1 MRSAPRSPVI
11 TEPLGTV
18 TPNSAHLTRL
28 ELRHRALDLQ
38 RRRFWR
44 EVSYG
49 AIVVAADV
57 LTMAA
62 VFTAFSMLP
71 FERAEPL
78 LGEGGRSFLTG
89 LIPMTSAALTRRL
102 TSLVFCLVATRCY
115 SATERHAIPWRLF
128 IALLLGLAL
137 PRWAE
142 VWGPGLLG
150 RWIVVLV
157 VLGSVWLGLTLQRRL
172 LEQALSPI
180 DPRRLDPARTLVL
193 GPAEEIERM
202 RHDRS
207 TVSESRMMPATYEL
221 APHWGEPGGEGMPEL
236 YYHIAEA
243 NADAL
248 VLVGSVSDVALQSIM
263 IAASSAGAR
272 VYATRR
278 EAFRKFDEPTFVLR
292 RAEPLMLL
300 SRPALVGSQLVVKR
314 AMDILG
320 AVFGLLVLSPVL
332 ALVSLLVKLTSPGT
346 VFFRQVRVGLGG
358 DPFVCLKF
366 RTMVADAE
374 RLQADVALGNIHDG
388 DQRIFKLPN
397 DPRLTSVGKFLRR
410 SSLDELPQLWNVLRG
425 EMSLVGPRPA
435 LPSEVLRYE
444 PHHFVRFE
452 VLPGITGPWQVGGRN
467 SIRDFEDVV
476 RLESDYVRGWTLWRD
491 IVILL
496 RTIPA
501 VLSMKGAF

>member
-1 MRSAPRSPVI
+1 M
-11 TEPLGTV
+11 
-18 TPNSAHLTRL
+18 
-28 ELRHRALDLQ
+28 
-38 RRRFWR
+38 
-44 EVSYG
+44 
-49 AIVVAADV
+49 
-57 LTMAA
+57 
-62 VFTAFSMLP
+62 
-71 FERAEPL
+71 
-78 LGEGGRSFLTG
+78 
-89 LIPMTSAALTRRL
+89 
-102 TSLVFCLVATRCY
+102 
-115 SATERHAIPWRLF
+115 
-128 IALLLGLAL
+128 
-137 PRWAE
+137 
-142 VWGPGLLG
+142 
-150 RWIVVLV
+150 
-157 VLGSVWLGLTLQRRL
+157 
-172 LEQALSPI
+172 
-180 DPRRLDPARTLVL
+180 
-193 GPAEEIERM
+193 
-202 RHDRS
+202 
-207 TVSESRMMPATYEL
+207 
-221 APHWGEPGGEGMPEL
+221 
-236 YYHIAEA
+236 
-243 NADAL
+243 
-248 VLVGSVSDVALQSIM
+248 
-263 IAASSAGAR
+263 
-272 VYATRR
+272 
-278 EAFRKFDEPTFVLR
+278 
-292 RAEPLMLL
+292 
-300 SRPALVGSQLVVKR
+300 VKR

-332 ALVSLLVKLTSPGT
+332 ALVGLLVKLTSPGT

>member
-1 MRSAPRSPVI
+1 M
-11 TEPLGTV
+11 
-18 TPNSAHLTRL
+18 TPMQAHLTRL

-44 EVSYG
+44 EVSFG
-49 AIVVAADV
+49 AIIVAADV

-62 VFTAFSMLP
+62 VFTLFAMLP
-71 FERAEPL
+71 FARAQFL
-78 LGEGGRSFLTG
+78 LGENGMSFLTG
-89 LIPMTSAALTRRL
+89 LIPLSPLAMTRRL

-115 SATERHAIPWRLF
+115 SYTERQALPWRIF

-142 VWGPGLLG
+142 VWGPGVLG
-150 RWIVVLV
+150 RWVAVGLVLAT
-157 VLGSVWLGLTLQRRL
+157 VWLALSVQRRGLTR
-172 LEQALSPI
+172 ALSPI
-180 DPRRLDPARTLVL
+180 DPRRLDAARTLVV
-193 GPAEEIERM
+193 GPAAEVERL
-202 RHDRS
+202 RRDRS
-207 TVSESRMMPATYEL
+207 EGSESRVMPATYEL
-221 APHWGEPGGEGMPEL
+221 VLHWGEPGSEGMPQL
-236 YYHIAEA
+236 YDRIAES

-248 VLVGSVSDVALQSIM
+248 VLVGAISDVALQSVM

-278 EAFRKFDEPTFVLR
+278 EAFRKLDEPSFVLR

-314 AMDILG
+314 VIDLSG
-320 AVFGLLVLSPVL
+320 ATVGLVVLSPLL
-332 ALVSLLVKLTSPGT
+332 ALASLLVKITSPGP
-346 VFFRQVRVGLGG
+346 VLFRQVRVGLGG

-374 RLQADVALGNIHDG
+374 LRQAEVAGENIHAG
-388 DQRIFKLPN
+388 NQRIFKLPN
-397 DPRLTSVGKFLRR
+397 DPRLTPVGKFLRR
-410 SSLDELPQLWNVLRG
+410 SSMDELPQLWNVLRG

-467 SIRDFEDVV
+467 AIRDFEEVV

-491 IVILL
+491 MIILL

-501 VLSMKGAF
+501 VISMKGAF